1 MARLP
6 ALFRQADVTRA
17 VKGARA
23 AGFDVKRIEIDRQG
37 RILIAS
43 EEPRPEPAA
52 ELPHQNPWD
61 DV

>member
-17 VKGARA
+17 VKG
-23 AGFDVKRIEIDRQG
+23 GFDVKRIEIDRQG